1 MFLLFDLFINLS
13 IQLKSPN
20 LFNNFFT
27 DNPLH
32 TDTAKASMDNPIPIN
47 NISILDIFTPQLEYN
62 LPLQPHNAYWMQ
74 SVH

>member
-1 MFLLFDLFINLS
+1 MASMPGIHQTIHHITIYFLIY
-13 IQLKSPN
+13 
-20 LFNNFFT
+20 NFFT

-32 TDTAKASMDNPIPIN
+32 TDTAKASMDNPIPIS
-47 NISILDIFTPQLEYN
+47 NISILDIFIPQQEYN